1 MIVGQSGRTSRAL
14 RPVERAR
21 LADAAE
27 LYWVQGKK
35 VEEVGAE
42 LGVSR
47 STVSRMLARARA
59 TGVIQFTVHRE
70 EGPTDQLRHELE
82 QRYGV
87 SATVA
92 PVEHSETARE
102 RMLAVAVQTASWLD
116 AFVRPGIVLAVAW
129 GSTVENISL
138 QLRPHPVPDM
148 QIVQLHGSGNVA
160 TLGTNYAGLI
170 LDRIGNA
177 FDAQVHYFPVPAFF
191 DSASTRAAMWRE
203 KSIQQVLALRARAD
217 LLLTSVGTPD
227 GELPG
232 HLYDSGYLTA
242 ADMAQMEREHVVG
255 NLGGIFFRTD
265 SSTDRIDVNARS
277 TGLPFNELRRIRR
290 RLLVAADPAKSPAIR
305 TVLGA
310 GLMTDVVVDAATAQA
325 VVEA

>member
-1 MIVGQSGRTSRAL
+1 MTSGQSSRPRRAL

-27 LYWVQGKK
+27 LYWVRGKK
-35 VEEVGAE
+35 VEEVGTE

-47 STVSRMLARARA
+47 STVSRMLARARE
-59 TGVIQFTVHRE
+59 TGVIQFIVHHE
-70 EGPTDQLRHELE
+70 ESPTDQLRREVE

-87 SATVA
+87 LAVVA
-92 PVEHSETARE
+92 PIERPGTARA
-102 RMLAVAVQTASWLD
+102 RMLAVAGQTAAWLD
-116 AFVRPGIVLAVAW
+116 AFIRPGVVLDVAW

-138 QLRPHPVPDM
+138 QLRPHPTPGM

-160 TLGTNYAGLI
+160 TLGTNYANLI
-170 LDRIGNA
+170 LDRIGSA
-177 FDAQVHYFPVPAFF
+177 FDARVHYFPVPAFF

-203 KSIQQVLALRARAD
+203 KSIQQVLDLRARAD

-232 HLYDSGYLTA
+232 HLYDSGYLTS
-242 ADMAQMEREHVVG
+242 ADLEQMEREHVVG

-265 SSTDRIDVNARS
+265 ASTDRISVNERS
-277 TGLPFNELRRIRR
+277 TGLPFDELRRIKR
-290 RLLVAADPAKSPAIR
+290 RLLVVADPAKSPAIR

-310 GLMTDVVVDAATAQA
+310 GLMTDVVLDAATAQA
-325 VVEA
+325 IVDG

>member
-116 AFVRPGIVLAVAW
+116 AFVRPGVILAVAW

-160 TLGTNYAGLI
+160 TLGTNYAGFI

-177 FDAQVHYFPVPAFF
+177 FDAQVHLSLIHISEP
-191 DSASTRAAMWRE
+191 TR
-203 KSIQQVLALRARAD
+203 
-217 LLLTSVGTPD
+217 
-227 GELPG
+227 
-232 HLYDSGYLTA
+232 H
-242 ADMAQMEREHVVG
+242 
-255 NLGGIFFRTD
+255 
-265 SSTDRIDVNARS
+265 
-277 TGLPFNELRRIRR
+277 
-290 RLLVAADPAKSPAIR
+290 
-305 TVLGA
+305 
-310 GLMTDVVVDAATAQA
+310 
-325 VVEA
+325 

>member
-1 MIVGQSGRTSRAL
+1 MTSEEPNKPFRAM

-35 VEEVGAE
+35 VEDVAAE

-47 STVSRMLARARA
+47 STVSRMLARARQ

-70 EGPTDQLRHELE
+70 ENPTDQLRRQVE

-87 SATVA
+87 RATVA
-92 PVEHSETARE
+92 PVDQPEKAGA
-102 RMLAVAVQTASWLD
+102 RMLAVAGQAAAWLD
-116 AFVRPGIVLAVAW
+116 AFVRPGVVLAVAW

-138 QLRPHPVPDM
+138 QLRPHPVPGM
-148 QIVQLHGSGNVA
+148 QVVQLHGSGNVA
-160 TLGTNYAGLI
+160 TLGTNYASLI
-170 LDRIGNA
+170 LDRIGSA
-177 FDAQVHYFPVPAFF
+177 FDARVHYFPVPAFF
-191 DSASTRAAMWRE
+191 DSASTRAAMWQE
-203 KSIQQVLALRARAD
+203 KSIQQVLSLRAGAD

-227 GELPG
+227 GDLPG
-232 HLYDSGYLTA
+232 HLYDSGYLTS

-265 SSTDRIDVNARS
+265 ASTDQISVNDRS
-277 TGLPFNELRRIRR
+277 TGLPFDELRRIRQ
-290 RLLVAADPAKSPAIR
+290 RLLVAADPAKAPAIS
-305 TVLGA
+305 TVLDA
-310 GLMTDVVVDAATAQA
+310 GLMTDVVLDAATARA
-325 VVEA
+325 IVNR